1 MNDYE
6 KQQRIST
13 ALIIFF
19 TLVIVLLVSG
29 CSTTVPVKA
38 KFPEAPERILAK
50 CPQLEKLGNEVK
62 LSDISKTITVNY
74 TTYYECA
81 VKHDAFIEWYNVQ
94 KNIYESVK

>member
-1 MNDYE
+1 MKNYE
-6 KQQRIST
+6 TQQKIST
-13 ALIIFF
+13 ALLIFLTF
-19 TLVIVLLVSG
+19 VLVLLVSG

-38 KFPEAPERILAK
+38 KFPEVPERLLAT

-62 LSDISKTITVNY
+62 LSDISKTITANY
-74 TTYYECA
+74 TTYYDCA